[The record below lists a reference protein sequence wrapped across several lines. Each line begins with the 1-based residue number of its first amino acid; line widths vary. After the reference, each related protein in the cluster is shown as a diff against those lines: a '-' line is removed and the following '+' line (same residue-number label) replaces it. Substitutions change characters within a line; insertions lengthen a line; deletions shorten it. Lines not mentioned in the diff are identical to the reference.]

1 LFSFMTDVILVDEN
15 DREIGTMEKIEAHR
29 NGGHLHRAFS
39 IFVFNPD
46 GLFLL
51 QLRARKKYHAGGLWT
66 NTTCSHPLPGE
77 PVVDAAHRRLKE
89 EMGFDTELEEIF
101 SFIYRADVGN
111 GLTEYEYDHVF
122 VGIYDGPVSPNP
134 AEADGY
140 AWVRWDWLKED
151 VKRHPNIYTPWFRKI
166 IENVGPIDDWLHRQ
180 GLL

>member
-1 LFSFMTDVILVDEN
+1 MTDVILVDER

-29 NGGHLHRAFS
+29 NGGRLHRAFS

-51 QLRARKKYHAGGLWT
+51 QLRARNKYHAGGLWT

-77 PVVDAAHRRLKE
+77 DVLDAAHRRLRE
-89 EMGFDTELEEIF
+89 EMGFDTDLEEIS

-122 VGIYDGPVSPNP
+122 VGIYDGPVKPNP
-134 AEADGY
+134 EEADGY
-140 AWVRWDWLKED
+140 AWVRWDWLNED
-151 VKRHPNIYTPWFRKI
+151 VRGHPDVYTPWFLKI
-166 IENVGPIDDWLHRQ
+166 LERSAPIDDWLRRR

>member
-1 LFSFMTDVILVDEN
+1 MTDVILVDER

-29 NGGHLHRAFS
+29 NGGRLHRAFS

-51 QLRARKKYHAGGLWT
+51 QLRARNKYHAGGLWT

-77 PVVDAAHRRLKE
+77 DVLDAAHRRLRE
-89 EMGFDTELEEIF
+89 EMGFDTDLEEIF

-122 VGIYDGPVSPNP
+122 VGIYDGPVKPNP
-134 AEADGY
+134 EEADGY
-140 AWVRWDWLKED
+140 AWVRWDWLNED
-151 VKRHPNIYTPWFRKI
+151 VKKHPDIYTPWFLKI
-166 IENVGPIDDWLHRQ
+166 LERSAPIDDWLRRQ